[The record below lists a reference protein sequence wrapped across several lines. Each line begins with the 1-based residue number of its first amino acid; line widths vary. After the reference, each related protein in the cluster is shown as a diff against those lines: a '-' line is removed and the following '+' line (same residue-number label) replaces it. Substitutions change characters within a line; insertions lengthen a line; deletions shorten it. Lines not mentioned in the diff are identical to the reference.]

1 MALIDKL
8 TNIADAIRGKT
19 GGTNPL
25 TLEEMV
31 SAIASIE
38 NSGGGG
44 VADSLITIE
53 TVIPTESFTNGAG
66 LGNYVAPIFTSLN
79 SKKLCFLQV
88 LVVKD
93 IEAAKQTNN
102 GFLGVY
108 SFSWGSKDAVSLSR
122 ILRWRGGDYNT
133 AQSGADWDVILKSG
147 TELYLVTID
156 FERLTA

>member
-8 TNIADAIRGKT
+8 TAIAEAIRGKT
-19 GGTNPL
+19 GGTDPL

-38 NSGGGG
+38 NSGGG
-44 VADSLITIE
+44 VADSLITVE
-53 TVIPTESFTNGAG
+53 TVIATESFTNGAG
-66 LGNYVAPIFTSLN
+66 VANYVTPIFTSSD
-79 SKKLCFLQV
+79 SKKLCFLQA

-93 IEAAKQTNN
+93 VTTAKQTNN

-108 SFSWGSKDAVSLSR
+108 SFSWGSKIELFISR
-122 ILRWRGGDYNT
+122 ILRWRSGDYGT
-133 AQSGADWDVILKSG
+133 AQNGTDWDIILKSG

-156 FERLTA
+156 FERQLA